1 MKVLDDLTE
10 GKYMRTMVSTADS
23 PDSECRVEL
32 MTRCFCVIITLL
44 VMKLIVSLRS
54 SVVVVWTSNC
64 V

>member
-32 MTRCFCVIITLL
+32 MTRCFWVIVTLVL
-44 VMKLIVSLRS
+44 MKLDLSDCEPPVICYC
-54 SVVVVWTSNC
+54 SVD
-64 V
+64 